1 MIVVVNHIPGL
12 GDALREFDDVT
23 EVPYDAISNEYLRA
37 VQCTALFVRST
48 TRVDAALL
56 SGTDVRFVGTASSGY
71 DHLDTSYLQKQGIA
85 WRAAAGCNAHAVA
98 EYVLYAICDYLLH
111 GSHQALP
118 VIVAN
123 DTIAENNYNNSSNN
137 TGALNTS
144 SPLRLNRLRLGII
157 GYGHVGRA
165 VARIVKDTG
174 MQVLINDPPA
184 LQAGLLTQEEASR
197 HCSTAQ
203 ISSQCDIVSNHVPL
217 SFEGEHATAHLLSN
231 NFFNELRSPAA
242 FIHASRGGVCNEH
255 DLLECIASKNTSAYV
270 DVWQGEPVFSP
281 ALASRVRVCTPH
293 IAGHSMDAH
302 YVAANMMLRAYES
315 FAGVVSAAIIKAPPG
330 PALRSVSSFSDLQ
343 TLHQEL
349 GAALNIGYLCNE
361 LRSYAPLP
369 DNERRRSF
377 LQLRMN
383 YTSRR
388 EIISRD

>member
-12 GDALREFDDVT
+12 GDALREFDNVT

-71 DHLDTSYLQKQGIA
+71 DHLDISYLQKHGIT

-111 GSHQALP
+111 RPNQALP
-118 VIVAN
+118 AMESSDTSHGSHN
-123 DTIAENNYNNSSNN
+123 DS
-137 TGALNTS
+137 LNTS

-231 NFFNELRSPAA
+231 NFFNELRSTAA

-281 ALASRVRVCTPH
+281 ALASRARVCTPH

-343 TLHQEL
+343 TLHHEL